1 MITRY
6 VLINTKPKQEHKIY
20 NNLSTD
26 SRIVELKP
34 LFKEYDM
41 IAKVKTQ
48 NNKKFKKFISH
59 SLRSLEGVVDTKIIQ

>member
-6 VLINTKPKQEHKIY
+6 VLINTKPNQEHKIY

-26 SRIVELKP
+26 SRIVEIKP
-34 LFKEYDM
+34 LFKDYDM

-48 NNKKFKKFISH
+48 NNKKFKIFVSH
-59 SLRSLEGVVDTKIIQ
+59 YLRSLDGVIDTKIIQ